1 MKSNKRNNRSMFY
14 GSSYDRG
21 LEHLL
26 KMWPKIIKAVPDAE
40 LFCCYG
46 WDLFAKFYAD
56 NPERMAW
63 KDSMDKLMTQ
73 KGITHLGRIS
83 HGALRDLIE
92 RAGIFAYPTH
102 FGETSCCVGDTPI
115 LMPRDHQEHPYGI
128 PIKELVGKSNFH
140 VYSFD
145 HEDHKITLGRVK
157 WVKKTRKN
165 AKLLRITLDDGSVL
179 RFTPDHKFML
189 RDGSYKRADKMEVG
203 ESLMPCYEKPSFA
216 IRQIGGKWE
225 DEHRMIAEAV
235 YGGIKGK
242 IVDHINGNRYDN
254 TPGNLRLM
262 TPSEHSS
269 KIANEERLITDHYRK
284 KMSIAQKKLAETPE
298 RKKFFSKLGTLR
310 ANKFWDI
317 YRSWPIEKQKAWAK
331 ARAEKRNH
339 SIINIR
345 EDNVREDVY
354 DMEVEKYHNFAAGG
368 VFVHNCITAMKCQA
382 WGAIPVVIN
391 YAGIRETVKF
401 GVKVEGDIYD
411 QETKDDYVKQLVA
424 LLKDDKRQEKIR
436 KEMIPWALENFTWES
451 VAKQWTEEFKKP
463 PSLEKQLETLLD
475 HNQALK
481 AYELS
486 KGTEFEKKI
495 YPLVEHVFDPEVYK
509 KYYNNELLEIPVS
522 DEIAYDCTKLAPR
535 FEWLVKEITNK
546 MPKEVLDIGCADG
559 YLCLTLA
566 SKGVKCKGINLYKP
580 SIEVAEKRAE
590 KKHLPASFAWMDFH
604 KENGQYEAIVMFE
617 VLEHL
622 PEPQKAIEKA
632 YSLLKE
638 GGSLYLSTPR
648 TDHKGVEE
656 HIKNKYANPDRIKPW
671 DDPRPSGHLR
681 LWTEEEFRELL
692 KDYNVKQFIVNQD
705 REMLVEIVK

>member
-1 MKSNKRNNRSMFY
+1 MRNNKLMFY

-26 KMWPKIIKAVPDAE
+26 KMWPKIIKEVPDAK
-40 LFCCYG
+40 LHVCYG
-46 WDLFAKFYAD
+46 WDLFSKFYAD

-102 FGETSCCVGDTPI
+102 FGETS
-115 LMPRDHQEHPYGI
+115 
-128 PIKELVGKSNFH
+128 
-140 VYSFD
+140 
-145 HEDHKITLGRVK
+145 
-157 WVKKTRKN
+157 
-165 AKLLRITLDDGSVL
+165 
-179 RFTPDHKFML
+179 
-189 RDGSYKRADKMEVG
+189 
-203 ESLMPCYEKPSFA
+203 
-216 IRQIGGKWE
+216 
-225 DEHRMIAEAV
+225 
-235 YGGIKGK
+235 
-242 IVDHINGNRYDN
+242 
-254 TPGNLRLM
+254 
-262 TPSEHSS
+262 
-269 KIANEERLITDHYRK
+269 
-284 KMSIAQKKLAETPE
+284 
-298 RKKFFSKLGTLR
+298 
-310 ANKFWDI
+310 
-317 YRSWPIEKQKAWAK
+317 
-331 ARAEKRNH
+331 
-339 SIINIR
+339 
-345 EDNVREDVY
+345 
-354 DMEVEKYHNFAAGG
+354 
-368 VFVHNCITAMKCQA
+368 CITAMKCQA

-604 KENGQYEAIVMFE
+604 KENGQYEVVVMFE

-705 REMLVEIVK
+705 REMLVEIKKGEKCFKK